1 MGKMN
6 EYLGFLVKQ
15 GILEKHT
22 QHYKSW
28 VERYAKFC
36 KEKAIDPYDVKSTS
50 DYKISLEKSVETWQ
64 VEQALSAI
72 KYYLHWR
79 RKDIKAS
86 EKQNIPNDDQL
97 EDYLDEAVKIMRL
110 QGKAYKTE
118 KSYLQHI
125 KAFMVF
131 HGKSQF
137 CDTDI
142 VDYVSHVVVEKGVSK
157 STQNIVLNAL
167 VFFFRYVLEQEV
179 GDLGQSLRAVKKDYI
194 PVFFTHKEF
203 NSIYNNLDGVAQLM
217 AEVIYGGGLRH
228 SEAYRL
234 RIQDV
239 DFSTKQLRIIGAK
252 GDKDRL
258 TLLSD
263 HTAER
268 LKVHFREV
276 KELYEEDRKN
286 DLAGVYMP
294 NQLAIKYPNAD
305 KKWQWFW
312 VFPSKNISV
321 DPRAG
326 VKRRHHIEKSFLN
339 KALKAAMKK
348 AGIEKKAN
356 VHSLRHSFATHLLEK
371 GQDIRTV
378 QGLLGHSDVKTTEIY
393 THTLKINKNNVRS
406 PMDDLR

>member
-1 MGKMN
+1 M
-6 EYLGFLVKQ
+6 
-15 GILEKHT
+15 
-22 QHYKSW
+22 
-28 VERYAKFC
+28 ERYGKFC
-36 KEKAIDPYDVKSTS
+36 KGKAIDPYDAKSTAV
-50 DYKISLEKSVETWQ
+50 YQISLEKSVETWQ

-79 RKDIKAS
+79 RRDMKALEQRNNPS
-86 EKQNIPNDDQL
+86 NDQRAEYL
-97 EDYLDEAVKIMRL
+97 EEAVRIMRL
-110 QGKAYKTE
+110 QGKAFKTE
-118 KSYLQHI
+118 KTYLQHI
-125 KAFMVF
+125 KAFMTF
-131 HGKSQF
+131 HNKQQF

-194 PVFFTHKEF
+194 PVFFTRKEF
-203 NSIYNNLDGVAQLM
+203 DSIYENLDGTAQMM

-239 DFSTKQLRIIGAK
+239 DFSRNQLRIIAAK

-263 HTAER
+263 YTAER
-268 LKVHFREV
+268 LKIYF
-276 KELYEEDRKN
+276 KEIKKLYEEDRKN
-286 DLAGVYMP
+286 GLAGVYMP
-294 NQLAIKYPNAD
+294 DQLAIKYPSGG
-305 KKWQWFW
+305 KEWQWFW

-326 VKRRHHIEKSFLN
+326 VERRHHIEKNFLN
-339 KALKAAMKK
+339 KALKAAMKR
-348 AGIEKKAN
+348 AGIEKRAN
-356 VHSLRHSFATHLLEK
+356 VHSLRHSFATHLLER

-378 QGLLGHSDVKTTEIY
+378 QGLLGHNDVKTTEIY
-393 THTLKINKNNVRS
+393 THTLKINKSNVRS
-406 PMDDLR
+406 PMDDLK